1 MKIDLRRFD
10 CVASTQDICRE
21 LAQSGAKEGVVIVA
35 EGQTAGRG
43 RTGTAWYSPLG
54 QAIYASMLL
63 RPRLAV
69 PQVSW
74 ITMIAALAVSDAIH
88 AMGVAET
95 HIRRVS
101 TPTIKWFNDIVL
113 DAKKVCGILVE
124 TAITDDR
131 LDYAILGIGLNVN
144 TDFAEAPVEVRAR
157 ATSLREAWGFSR
169 ELKLNR
175 DAVLNTVLAQFVQRY
190 EALIDTQNSP
200 ARAYAK
206 RLDTLGKWVCVQSG
220 DDIVE
225 GLAHD
230 IDDLG
235 GLCIRTAQGERIAYF
250 GHVLSAVSPQ

>member
-21 LAQSGAKEGVVIVA
+21 LAQGGAGEGVVIVA

-43 RTGTAWYSPLG
+43 RAGTAWYSPPG
-54 QAIYASMLL
+54 QAIYASILL

-74 ITMIAALAVSDAIH
+74 ITMIAALAVTDGIH
-88 AMGVAET
+88 AVGVET
-95 HIRRVS
+95 RIRRVS

-131 LDYAILGIGLNVN
+131 LDYAILGMGLNVN

-157 ATSLREAWGFSR
+157 ATSLVRRGDFRASSSW
-169 ELKLNR
+169 
-175 DAVLNTVLAQFVQRY
+175 TVMRY
-190 EALIDTQNSP
+190 
-200 ARAYAK
+200 
-206 RLDTLGKWVCVQSG
+206 
-220 DDIVE
+220 
-225 GLAHD
+225 
-230 IDDLG
+230 
-235 GLCIRTAQGERIAYF
+235 
-250 GHVLSAVSPQ
+250 

>member
-21 LAQSGAKEGVVIVA
+21 LAQGGAGEGVVIVA

-43 RTGTAWYSPLG
+43 RAGTAWYSPPG
-54 QAIYASMLL
+54 QAIYASILL

-74 ITMIAALAVSDAIH
+74 ITMIAALAVTDGIH
-88 AMGVAET
+88 AVGVET
-95 HIRRVS
+95 RIRRVS

-131 LDYAILGIGLNVN
+131 LDYAILGMGLNVN

-157 ATSLREAWGFSR
+157 ATSLREAWGFSH
-169 ELKLNR
+169 ELKLDR
-175 DAVLNTVLAQFVQRY
+175 DAVLNTVLAQFVQHY
-190 EALIDTQNSP
+190 EALIDTQSSP

-220 DDIVE
+220 DDIIE
-225 GLAHD
+225 GLAHN

>member
-1 MKIDLRRFD
+1 M
-10 CVASTQDICRE
+10 ASTQDICRE
-21 LAQSGAKEGVVIVA
+21 LAQSSVREGVVIVA
-35 EGQTAGRG
+35 EEQTAGRG
-43 RTGTAWYSPLG
+43 RAGTAWYSPQG
-54 QAIYASMLL
+54 KAIYASILL

-69 PQVSW
+69 SQVSW
-74 ITMIAALAVSDAIH
+74 ITMIAALAVTNAIH
-88 AMGVAET
+88 AVGVET
-95 HIRRVS
+95 RIRRVS
-101 TPTIKWFNDIVL
+101 TPMIKWFNDIVL

-124 TAITDDR
+124 TAITGER
-131 LDYAILGIGLNVN
+131 LDYAILGIGLNVS
-144 TDFAEAPVEVRAR
+144 TDFAEAPVEIRAR
-157 ATSLREAWGFSR
+157 ATSLGESWGFSR

-175 DAVLNTVLAQFVQRY
+175 DAVLNTVLEQFVQHY
-190 EALIDTQNSP
+190 EALIDTQSSP

-235 GLCIRTAQGERIAYF
+235 GLCIRTAHGERIAYF

>member
-21 LAQSGAKEGVVIVA
+21 LAQSSAREGVVIVA
-35 EGQTAGRG
+35 EEQTAGRG
-43 RTGTAWYSPLG
+43 RVGTAWYSPQG
-54 QAIYASMLL
+54 KAIYASILL

-69 PQVSW
+69 SQVSW
-74 ITMIAALAVSDAIH
+74 ITMIAALAVTNAIH
-88 AMGVAET
+88 AVGVET
-95 HIRRVS
+95 RIRRVS
-101 TPTIKWFNDIVL
+101 TPMIKWFNDIVL

-124 TAITDDR
+124 AAITGER
-131 LDYAILGIGLNVN
+131 LDYAILGIGLNVS

-157 ATSLREAWGFSR
+157 ATSLGESWGFSC

-175 DAVLNTVLAQFVQRY
+175 DAVLNTVLEQFVQRY
-190 EALIDTQNSP
+190 EALIDTQSSP

-235 GLCIRTAQGERIAYF
+235 GLCIRTAHGERIAYF